1 MFVELDVQSMLY
13 ESLKVLSLGV
23 QSLKCREKPMNIF
36 LHPKK
41 WVFLS
46 QYAEHFV
53 WFLWLSLAPKKHVT
67 NERTLVCFHF
77 SYSGSLSER
86 SETSVIW
93 WRKRR
98 RSFLDVNYVAIAPR
112 VV

>member
-53 WFLWLSLAPKKHVT
+53 
-67 NERTLVCFHF
+67 
-77 SYSGSLSER
+77 
-86 SETSVIW
+86 
-93 WRKRR
+93 
-98 RSFLDVNYVAIAPR
+98 
-112 VV
+112 